1 MSSEAPA
8 SPGQRSPSHGES
20 LSPGVQE
27 SERFKFHYT
36 VGSGSSRK
44 AIGTAALAATNPDA
58 LDLDDLEAL
67 LAAGVDLNAIPHP
80 GYAMIS
86 YARRDNR
93 PFEGPNWFI
102 DSGGYSVQKKFNHYP
117 TSIDDYVAYLSEY
130 DDQIEK
136 YTLRDWACALDLL
149 RDADRDIRTHQEW
162 SIRDHVYCLEAAEDA
177 GLTAEPVA
185 VLQGHDIEEYLWSFD
200 YLKEH
205 GLASPTL
212 GIGSI
217 LRPNKTSE
225 VRAIIQELRDA
236 IPSKYALHGFGIS
249 KTVLEDAETLWTLDS
264 ADTTS
269 WQSKAA
275 HARVTDPEWADRV
288 PAWIRTLQAYM
299 DYGDAVDALI
309 AAAYADESADAATEP
324 GRLRVVPL
332 SAFAAGKPGRP
343 DVADPLVECICGN
356 LIDPNRHPYEE
367 NTAWCRFCEQLQF
380 NLWNRQFCVDDTDGV
395 ETDEPYP
402 SKEL

>member
-1 MSSEAPA
+1 MFSDPPI
-8 SPGQRSPSHGES
+8 SPGQQSPCQGKS
-20 LSPGVQE
+20 LPTRAQCKD
-27 SERFKFHYT
+27 RFRFHYT

-44 AIGTAALAATNPDA
+44 AIGTAALAATNPNA
-58 LDLDDLEAL
+58 LDPDDEEAL
-67 LAAGVDLNAIPHP
+67 IAADVDPDTIPHP

-93 PFEGPNWFI
+93 PFNGPNWFI
-102 DSGGYSVQKKFNHYP
+102 DSGGYSVQKKFHHYP

-136 YTLRDWACALDLL
+136 YTLRDWACAHDLL
-149 RDADRDIRTHQEW
+149 RDADRDVRTHQEW
-162 SIRDHVYCLEAAEDA
+162 SIRDHVYCLEAAEEA

-236 IPSKYALHGFGIS
+236 IPSNHALHGFGIS
-249 KTVLEDAETLWTLDS
+249 KTVLEDAGTLRALDS

-269 WQSKAA
+269 WHSKAA
-275 HARVTDPEWADRV
+275 YARVTDPEWADRV

-299 DYGDAVDALI
+299 DYGDAVDELI
-309 AAAYADESADAATEP
+309 AAAYADEAADAAAEP
-324 GRLRVVPL
+324 ERSRVVPL
-332 SAFAAGKPGRP
+332 SAFGTGESSRP
-343 DVADPLVECICGN
+343 DVADPLVECLCGN
-356 LIDPNRHPYEE
+356 LLDPNRHPYEE
-367 NTAWCRFCEQLQF
+367 NTAWCRFCERLQLD
-380 NLWNRQFCVDDTDGV
+380 LWNRRLAAGRGI
-395 ETDEPYP
+395 
-402 SKEL
+402 